1 MITRNKFRAFL
12 PVILFFIIINA
23 FTLTGSGLAAKWN
36 FDKDVITIG
45 NLILF
50 LATFLSYFFALQ
62 GLKASNPFT
71 FVRSVYASIMVKFFI
86 CLLAALI
93 YIMMYK
99 ANLNKPALFICMGLY
114 LIYTILEI
122 MILTRIMKQKSNA

>member
-1 MITRNKFRAFL
+1 MTQNKFKPFL
-12 PVILFFIIINA
+12 PVIFFFIGINA
-23 FTLTGSGLAAKWN
+23 VTLTGSGLADKWSY
-36 FDKDVITIG
+36 DKDVIMVG
-45 NLILF
+45 NLVLF
-50 LATFLSYFFALQ
+50 LATFLSYFFALR
-62 GLKASNPFT
+62 GIRNNNPHT

-114 LIYTILEI
+114 LIYTFMEV
-122 MILTRIMKQKSNA
+122 MILTKIMKQKTNA

>member
-1 MITRNKFRAFL
+1 MTQNKFRPFL
-12 PVILFFIIINA
+12 PVIGFFIAINA
-23 FTLTGSGLAAKWN
+23 FTLTGFGLADKWR
-36 FDKDVITIG
+36 FDKDVIVIG
-45 NLILF
+45 NLVLF
-50 LATFLSYFFALQ
+50 LATFLSYFFALR
-62 GLKASNPFT
+62 GVKASNPHT

-114 LIYTILEI
+114 LIYTFMEV
-122 MILTRIMKQKSNA
+122 MILTNIKKQKSNA